1 MALLNPVVSKFTL
14 TAGVPQ
20 EVYVCPANKSH
31 ALVNLSFFKDNLSGT
46 SLIAV
51 ALSSES
57 NPANLT
63 TVDYFVDD
71 IELIDTV
78 NVAEL
83 DKIIVGQGERLYVKV
98 LSGSDINVRL
108 TGIEENNPKILK
120 AGRLAAANIPNNART
135 QIYSNNLSNVSYIS
149 ASVTIFNTSFTNN
162 NQVECWIS
170 TSTTPSA
177 TDKVLKIEIPP
188 QDTTILENLLISPNE
203 KIFVQTNQTNTEFFI
218 NGFVVSA

>member
-20 EVYVCPANKSH
+20 EVYMCPANKSH

-51 ALSSES
+51 ALSTES

-63 TVDYFVDD
+63 TIDYFVDD

-108 TGIEENNPKILK
+108 VGIEENNPKILK
-120 AGRLAAANIPNNART
+120 AGRLAAANIPNTAQT

-149 ASVTIFNTSFTNN
+149 ASVTIFNTYSTNN
-162 NQVECWIS
+162 N
-170 TSTTPSA
+170 
-177 TDKVLKIEIPP
+177 
-188 QDTTILENLLISPNE
+188 
-203 KIFVQTNQTNTEFFI
+203 
-218 NGFVVSA
+218 

>member
-1 MALLNPVVSKFTL
+1 MALLNPVVSKFTI
-14 TAGVPQ
+14 TTGTPQ
-20 EVYVCPANKSH
+20 EVYVCPVNKSH
-31 ALVNLSFFKDNLSGT
+31 AVVSLSFFKNNLSGT

-83 DKIIVGQGERLYVKV
+83 DKVIVGKGERLYVKV
-98 LSGSDINVRL
+98 LSGSDINVRV

-120 AGRLAAANIPNNART
+120 AGRLAAANIPNTAET

-149 ASVTIFNTSFTNN
+149 ASITIFNTSSTNN

-170 TSTTPSA
+170 TSNTPSN
-177 TDKVLKIEIPP
+177 TDKVLNIEIPP
-188 QDTTILENLLISPNE
+188 QDTTILENILISPNE
-203 KIFVQTNQTNTEFFI
+203 KIFVKANQPNTEFFI

>member
-83 DKIIVGQGERLYVKV
+83 DKIIVGKGERLYVKV
-98 LSGSDINVRL
+98 LSGSNINVRL

-120 AGRLAAANIPNNART
+120 AGRLAATNIPNTART

-149 ASVTIFNTSFTNN
+149 ASVTIFNTSPTNN

-170 TSTTPSA
+170 TSTTTSA
-177 TDKVLKIEIPP
+177 TDKVLNIETPP
-188 QDTTILENLLISPNE
+188 QDTTILENLFISPNE
-203 KIFVQTNQTNTEFFI
+203 KIFVKANQSNTEFFI

>member
-14 TAGVPQ
+14 TAGVPH
-20 EVYVCPANKSH
+20 EVYMCPANKSH

-83 DKIIVGQGERLYVKV
+83 DKIIVGKGERLYVKV
-98 LSGSDINVRL
+98 LSGSNINVRL
-108 TGIEENNPKILK
+108 SGIEENNPKILK
-120 AGRLAAANIPNNART
+120 AGRLAATNIPNTART

-149 ASVTIFNTSFTNN
+149 TSVTIFNTSPTNN
-162 NQVECWIS
+162 NQVECWVS
-170 TSTTPSA
+170 TSNTPSA
-177 TDKVLKIEIPP
+177 TDKVLNIRIPP

-203 KIFVQTNQTNTEFFI
+203 KIFVRANQSNTEFFI